1 MAGNDVL
8 AVVSGASSGIGLAL
22 SEGLL
27 ARGARVL
34 AIARGAEGL
43 AAARASLPPEARAR
57 FLPLPADVRE
67 AAALEA
73 AIATALTEHGP
84 PGWCIA
90 CAGIV
95 LPGRFLDLAAED
107 HAAQW
112 ATNYQGAVNL
122 LRACL
127 PTMRRARRGRVV
139 LVSSAAALGSFYG
152 YSGYAPGKAALRAL
166 GDILHLELGLS
177 GITVTTAFPPDTDT
191 PQLREER
198 ARRPRVA
205 ELFLRSNRVFAPQ
218 HVARLI
224 LEGAE
229 RGRRHVTPGLG
240 VALLHRLPW
249 LIQPGLHRAQRRLM
263 ERYEP
268 RD

>member
-1 MAGNDVL
+1 ML

-22 SEGLL
+22 AEGLL
-27 ARGARVL
+27 TRGARVL
-34 AIARGAEGL
+34 AIARGAERL
-43 AAARASLPPEARAR
+43 AAAREAMPPAARAR
-57 FLPLPADVRE
+57 FLPLHADVRE
-67 AAALEA
+67 AGPLEA
-73 AIATALTEHGP
+73 AICAAVDEHGP

-95 LPGRFLDLAAED
+95 RPGRFADLSAED

-127 PTMRRARRGRVV
+127 PAMRRAGRGRVV
-139 LVSSAAALGSFYG
+139 LVSSAAALGGFYG

-166 GDILHLELGLS
+166 GDILHLELSLS
-177 GITVTTAFPPDTDT
+177 GISVTTAFPPDTDT
-191 PQLREER
+191 PQLRQEVKT
-198 ARRPRVA
+198 RPRVA
-205 ELFLRSNRVFAPQ
+205 ELFMRGNRIFAPQ

-240 VALLHRLPW
+240 VTLLHRLPW
-249 LIQPGLHRAQRRLM
+249 LIEPGLRRAQRRLM
-263 ERYEP
+263 AAHEP